1 VSLRLHLTPLA
12 DTLPQV
18 SPRPP
23 GSLAPGLED
32 AFRKASGLDGQLAR
46 LRAPNALVVTTGQQP
61 GLFTGPLYTLYKA
74 LSAAALAA
82 LLEERWGRPVVP
94 LFWLAND
101 DHDYAEARDTAWLDA
116 EGGLVR
122 RALADRP
129 ADAPL
134 TPMYRLALGADVEG
148 VLDEFERSVAP
159 LPYVEGTMDWLRR
172 HYRPGR
178 SLGQA
183 FGDALAELVA
193 PFGVLCL
200 DITHPAVKRAA
211 APHLLRALDGA
222 TALDEGLARHA
233 AELAAAGRPA
243 PVTTGEGAALVFVE
257 DEVGRDRLVIA
268 DGAFVARRAGRRFDR
283 AELARIAEREPSRL
297 SPNVLLR
304 PVIESALLPTVA
316 YVAGP
321 GELAY
326 LPLARPLYEW
336 LEIPAQ
342 TPMPRWSGMIVEPRV
357 DRVLDKHESTIE
369 ELLAGQ
375 TLEKR
380 VVRAALPPEL
390 RDAAERLGHAIDAD
404 YQVIRRSAVAIDPTL
419 DRPID
424 RFRHQA
430 IEGLDQAVGKV
441 ERHLRRRQ
449 ATELAQITRA
459 RTAVQPDGR
468 PQERVLG
475 PAGFLARYG
484 PGFADTVA
492 SGIREWYANALVA
505 ASASP

>member
-1 VSLRLHLTPLA
+1 MSLRLHLTPLA

-23 GSLAPGLED
+23 GSLAAGLAD

-74 LSAAALAA
+74 LSAAALAE
-82 LLEERWGRPVVP
+82 LLEERWSRPVIPV
-94 LFWLAND
+94 FWLAND
-101 DHDYAEARDTAWLDA
+101 DHDYAEARETAWLGA
-116 EGGLVR
+116 EGELVR
-122 RALADRP
+122 GALPERP

-134 TPMYRLALGADVEG
+134 TPMYRLPLGPEVDAI
-148 VLDEFERSVAP
+148 LSEFERTVAP
-159 LPYVEGTMDWLRR
+159 LAYADTAVAWLRR
-172 HYRPGR
+172 HYRPKR
-178 SLGQA
+178 ALGDA
-183 FGDALAELVA
+183 FADALAELLA

-200 DITHPAVKRAA
+200 DSTHEAAKSAA
-211 APHLLRALDGA
+211 APILLRALEA
-222 TALDEGLARHA
+222 APGLEQGLVRRA
-233 AELAAAGRPA
+233 AELQAAGRPT
-243 PVTTGEGAALVFVE
+243 PVATGDGAALVFVE

-283 AELARIAEREPSRL
+283 AELVRIAEREPSRL

-441 ERHLRRRQ
+441 ERHLRRRE